1 MDVTSVVMS
10 CVGCAMSR
18 RLSPLVAAHPI
29 RLSSPYGVSVCVV
42 SVSVCVGRVTVCVSG
57 SAVTSGMM
65 LTSGEFTL
73 HETNPDD
80 NIDEIRIKKIR

>member
-1 MDVTSVVMS
+1 
-10 CVGCAMSR
+10 
-18 RLSPLVAAHPI
+18 
-29 RLSSPYGVSVCVV
+29 V